1 MIKKVVGILIIGL
14 LMTTIFPVG
23 SSIAQ
28 LTDEKANIMKIDK
41 LALSIEIKINGG
53 WGINT
58 KIKNIGT
65 TDLKDV
71 NMEIVLDGR
80 MIFPGYKDRVATMD
94 LEAGKTHWVI
104 FPVRGFGVTN
114 IRLTVDTITETL
126 SGHVL
131 GSMIFGV
138 K

>member
-1 MIKKVVGILIIGL
+1 MGKKMLGILIVGL
-14 LMTTIFPVG
+14 LIATIIPVG
-23 SSIAQ
+23 GSIAQ
-28 LTDEKANIMKIDK
+28 PIDEKDINK
-41 LALSIEIKINGG
+41 LSSAQIEIKINGG

-65 TDLKDV
+65 TDLKDA
-71 NMEIVLDGR
+71 NMEIILDGR
-80 MIFPGYKDRVATMD
+80 LIFPGYKDRVATMD

-104 FPVRGFGVTN
+104 FPVRGFGAMN
-114 IRLTVDTITETL
+114 IELTVDAITETA

-131 GSMIFGV
+131 GSMVFGV